1 MHTELASEVLHTERS
16 SAESEI
22 QVWQSGG
29 CVRDRV
35 QCVRCSSLH
44 AVVVVQDH
52 LLVPRGQFV
61 MIELARNKEGHN
73 HNLRAQRTASLAVH
87 LAEMVV
93 QPEFAA
99 EAVEVFRGAHW
110 SSLCTSMPLPHLLV
124 YCSLHMVSGACCCRL
139 MSSAESQ

>member
-1 MHTELASEVLHTERS
+1 
-16 SAESEI
+16 
-22 QVWQSGG
+22 
-29 CVRDRV
+29 
-35 QCVRCSSLH
+35 
-44 AVVVVQDH
+44 
-52 LLVPRGQFV
+52 

-110 SSLCTSMPLPHLLV
+110 SSLRTSTPLPHLLV
-124 YCSLHMVSGACCCRL
+124 YCSCTWFLVHVAAG
-139 MSSAESQ
+139 